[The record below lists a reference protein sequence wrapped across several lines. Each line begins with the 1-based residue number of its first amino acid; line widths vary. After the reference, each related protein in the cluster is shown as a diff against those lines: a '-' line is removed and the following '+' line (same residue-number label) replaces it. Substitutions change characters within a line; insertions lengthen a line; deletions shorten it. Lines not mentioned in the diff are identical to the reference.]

1 MHRTLTH
8 ITQRFFRPLRHCRL
22 SRSVLKRSA
31 LGRKLSDES
40 GIGTIEMVLL
50 LVVLIAL
57 VILFKG
63 HIKSLLDKIMLQIE
77 QSANTVM
84 E

>member
-1 MHRTLTH
+1 MRNTLTN
-8 ITQRFFRPLRHCRL
+8 ITQLISRPLQHT
-22 SRSVLKRSA
+22 A

-57 VILFKG
+57 VILFRD
-63 HIKSLLDKIMLQIE
+63 HIKSLLETIMREINS
-77 QSANTVM
+77 SATSVWGS
-84 E
+84 

>member
-1 MHRTLTH
+1 MRNTLTALNRH
-8 ITQRFFRPLRHCRL
+8 FTRSLR
-22 SRSVLKRSA
+22 RSA

-57 VILFKG
+57 VIIFRD
-63 HIKSLLDKIMLQIE
+63 HIKTLLNSIMLQINE
-77 QSANTVM
+77 SATSVWS
-84 E
+84 

>member
-1 MHRTLTH
+1 MKNHLTTLT
-8 ITQRFFRPLRHCRL
+8 QLLSRPLR
-22 SRSVLKRSA
+22 RSA

-57 VILFKG
+57 VIIFRD
-63 HIKSLLDKIMLQIE
+63 HIKSLLDTIMLQIN
-77 QSANTVM
+77 QSATSVWGS
-84 E
+84 

>member
-1 MHRTLTH
+1 MKNRLSTLT
-8 ITQRFFRPLRHCRL
+8 QLLSRPLR
-22 SRSVLKRSA
+22 RSA

-57 VILFKG
+57 VIIFRD
-63 HIKSLLDKIMLQIE
+63 HIKSLLDTIMLQIN
-77 QSANTVM
+77 QSATSVWGS
-84 E
+84 

>member
-57 VILFKG
+57 VLIFKE
-63 HIKSLLDKIMLQIE
+63 HIKTLLDTIMLKINE
-77 QSANTVM
+77 SAKSVWD
-84 E
+84 